1 MDIPAQL
8 PEFSDADIK
17 LVQAT
22 LKERFG
28 AEVVANTEIKEAETE
43 IRLSPGDRELTVCP
57 ALFWIVGDCAF
68 VLSRTGPAEYRA
80 MFYYSVKDRF
90 ATGKETYDNLGDC
103 VISLLKVQE
112 EEDAKRRGET
122 GIQ

>member
-1 MDIPAQL
+1 MTGIPD
-8 PEFSDADIK
+8 FSASDIK

-28 AEVVANTEIKEAETE
+28 AQVVDKTEIKEVETE
-43 IRLSPGDRELTVCP
+43 IRLSPADRELTVCP
-57 ALFWIVGDCAF
+57 ALFWIVNDCAF
-68 VLSRTGPAEYRA
+68 VLSRTGQAEYRA

-90 ATGKETYDNLGDC
+90 GTGKETYDNLGDC
-103 VISLLKVQE
+103 VLSLLKVQE
-112 EEDAKRRGET
+112 EEDAKRRGEI